1 MTDDRKALRVL
12 FVCHHILGGI
22 RGRAIATALA
32 GCGHH
37 VTCVHTAPKAKLR
50 IRVTE
55 SEGVRWVSV
64 PDLLWGRARTGWDPW
79 STLRRIGY
87 LRSDDGPYDL
97 IHCFETRPAT
107 IHAAKY
113 YSRKHQIPIFTDW
126 NDWWGRGGI
135 IDHFR
140 PRWYRFLFGRMETY
154 YEEAFRC
161 EAVGTTV
168 IARALGE
175 RAEKLG
181 VPADSIHHLQGGT
194 YPDYFLDR
202 DRVVCRERVGLAAT
216 EPVLAFSSWQTHWDL
231 EIVMK
236 TLKIVAERYPNVK
249 LMLTGKTNPQ
259 VVELARECGVE
270 GRLLVTGF
278 LSDED
283 LPWYLGC
290 ADVFL
295 LPFPNTT
302 YNVGRWP
309 NKFGDYMA
317 LGRPTV
323 SNPVGDLLPFFEKH
337 EVGLL
342 ADCNEHD
349 FAEKVVSLLD
359 NPALAKQLGANARH
373 TALEYDYPKLVK
385 GLEGFYFRTLDD
397 LEKSKTRGT

>member
-1 MTDDRKALRVL
+1 
-12 FVCHHILGGI
+12 
-22 RGRAIATALA
+22 
-32 GCGHH
+32 
-37 VTCVHTAPKAKLR
+37 
-50 IRVTE
+50 
-55 SEGVRWVSV
+55 
-64 PDLLWGRARTGWDPW
+64 
-79 STLRRIGY
+79 
-87 LRSDDGPYDL
+87 
-97 IHCFETRPAT
+97 
-107 IHAAKY
+107 
-113 YSRKHQIPIFTDW
+113 
-126 NDWWGRGGI
+126 
-135 IDHFR
+135 
-140 PRWYRFLFGRMETY
+140 
-154 YEEAFRC
+154 
-161 EAVGTTV
+161 
-168 IARALGE
+168 
-175 RAEKLG
+175 
-181 VPADSIHHLQGGT
+181 
-194 YPDYFLDR
+194 
-202 DRVVCRERVGLAAT
+202 
-216 EPVLAFSSWQTHWDL
+216 
-231 EIVMK
+231 
-236 TLKIVAERYPNVK
+236 
-249 LMLTGKTNPQ
+249 MLTGKTNPQ

-359 NPALAKQLGANARH
+359 NPAVAKQLGANARH
-373 TALEYDYPKLVK
+373 TALKYDYPKLVK

>member
-1 MTDDRKALRVL
+1 MTDDPRTLRIL
-12 FVCHHILGGI
+12 FVCHHIQGGI

-32 GCGHH
+32 GHGHH
-37 VTCVHTAPKAKLR
+37 VTCVHTAPKAR
-50 IRVTE
+50 FRTRVTE
-55 SEGVRWVSV
+55 SDGVRWVSV
-64 PDLLWGRARTGWDPW
+64 PDLLWGRARSGWDPW
-79 STLRRIGY
+79 STIRRINY
-87 LRSDDGPYDL
+87 LKNDRGPYDL

-113 YSRKHQIPIFTDW
+113 YSRKHQIPIITDW

-140 PRWYRFLFGRMETY
+140 PRWYRFLFGRLETY

-161 EAVGTTV
+161 EAAGTTV

-175 RAEKLG
+175 RAERLG
-181 VPADSIHHLQGGT
+181 VSSDSIYHLQGGT

-202 DRVVCRERVGLAAT
+202 QKSVCREKVGLSLSD
-216 EPVLAFSSWQTHWDL
+216 PVLAFSSWQTHWDL

-236 TLKIVAERYPNVK
+236 TLKIVAQRHPNVK
-249 LMLTGKTNPQ
+249 LMLTGKTSPQ
-259 VVELARECGVE
+259 VVELARHHGVE
-270 GRLLVTGF
+270 DRLLVTGF

-323 SNPVGDLLPFFEKH
+323 SNPVGDLTPFFEKH
-337 EVGLL
+337 EVGML
-342 ADCNEHD
+342 AESNEHD
-349 FAEKVVSLLD
+349 FSEKVLLLLD
-359 NPALAKQLGANARH
+359 NSTLSDRLGKTARQ

-385 GLEGFYFRTLDD
+385 GLEKFYYQTLGNMRAPDAI
-397 LEKSKTRGT
+397 